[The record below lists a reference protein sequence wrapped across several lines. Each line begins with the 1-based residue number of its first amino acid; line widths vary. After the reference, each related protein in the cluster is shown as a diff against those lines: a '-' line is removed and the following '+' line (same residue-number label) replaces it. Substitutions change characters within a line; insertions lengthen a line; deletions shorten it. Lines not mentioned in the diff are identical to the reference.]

1 LKRPAIRWILY
12 GLPVPVLALSLLVG
26 PSDVMSPGQAV
37 LWMARRLAGFSGQ
50 ADAKEALVSAILWNV
65 RLPRVLLTFLVGGAL
80 AASGNSIQALF
91 RNPLV
96 CPYLLGLSSGGAF
109 GAALALTTSWIP
121 LQPSAFLFG
130 LLAVTSSYLL
140 ARVRGRIATV
150 SLILSGVIVS
160 GIFTSLLTILQF
172 LTDPFKLQ
180 TIVHW
185 TMGNL
190 HNATWEK
197 VRSAAPLILAST
209 ACLFLMR
216 WRMNVLALGDE
227 EMRAVGLNPEREK
240 LLLILPATLAASAS
254 VAVAGVIGLA
264 GLMVPH
270 MVRMMIGPD
279 NTHTLPACFAF
290 GGSFLLLV
298 DNLSR
303 TTASFEL
310 PVGVFTTLAGGP
322 FFIFLLKRAG
332 IGWET

>member
-1 LKRPAIRWILY
+1 LKSPLIRWLLY
-12 GLPVPVLALSLLVG
+12 LLPVPLIIFSLFIG
-26 PSDVMSPGQAV
+26 PSDALPPHRVF
-37 LWMARRLAGFSGQ
+37 LWLSHRWFGFPEPININETLLRS
-50 ADAKEALVSAILWNV
+50 ILWDV

-80 AASGNSIQALF
+80 ATAGNSLQALF

-109 GAALALTTSWIP
+109 GAALALTTAWLP
-121 LQPSAFLFG
+121 LQPSAFLFS
-130 LLAVTSSYLL
+130 LLAVAASFFL
-140 ARVRGRIATV
+140 ARSRKRVAAV

-197 VRSAAPLILAST
+197 LRSAAPLILPSVSW
-209 ACLFLMR
+209 LFLMR
-216 WRMNVLALGDE
+216 WRMNVLAMGDE
-227 EMRAVGLNPEREK
+227 ETRAVGLNPEREK

-279 NTHTLPACFAF
+279 NTRTVPACFTF

-298 DNLSR
+298 DDLSR
-303 TTASFEL
+303 TMASFEL

-322 FFIFLLKRAG
+322 FFIFLLKRAK
-332 IGWET
+332 IGWDV